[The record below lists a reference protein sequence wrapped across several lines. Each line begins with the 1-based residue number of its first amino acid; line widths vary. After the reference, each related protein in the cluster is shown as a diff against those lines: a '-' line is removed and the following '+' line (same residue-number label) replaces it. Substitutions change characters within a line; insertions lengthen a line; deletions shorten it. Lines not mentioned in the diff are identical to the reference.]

1 MLWPKINIVA
11 AKYILGIKYKVI
23 GIENLNNSIMEN
35 RIICSNHQSTWE
47 TFFFASCLPKPICFI
62 FKKELLYI
70 PFFGW
75 GIFLLDMIHIDRKS
89 GKNALENIIENVSHQ
104 QKLGRWIAFFPEGTR
119 TSPGEEKPYKI
130 GAAILSKKF
139 NIPIIP
145 ITHNAGDFWG
155 KNSFLKK
162 PGTIS
167 IVIGKIILPD
177 NKKPEEIIKEVK
189 KCIENQRQM
198 H

>member
-1 MLWPKINIVA
+1 MLWPKLNIIC
-11 AKYILGIKYKVI
+11 AKYILGIKYKII
-23 GIENLNNSIMEN
+23 GIENLNNSISEN

-75 GIFLLDMIHIDRKS
+75 GIFLLDMIHINRKS
-89 GKNALENIIENVSHQ
+89 GKNALQNIIESIPHQ
-104 QKLGRWIAFFPEGTR
+104 QKLNRWIAFFPEGTR
-119 TSPGEEKPYKI
+119 ISPGEEKPFKI
-130 GAAILSKKF
+130 GAAIISKKF

-145 ITHNAGDFWG
+145 ITHNAGNFWG

-167 IVIGKIILPD
+167 IIIGKSILP
-177 NKKPEEIIKEVK
+177 NKKTPEEIIKEVK
-189 KCIENQRQM
+189 NSIEKQKL
-198 H
+198 